1 MRCKLR
7 WEAWNRVFSR
17 ALIERNGLRF
27 EDNSKIFGEDL
38 CFSLYYLPFVDRIRA
53 IPDVLYD
60 YRHRDE
66 SIMGENI
73 GKVNLVR
80 TARLAQFLEA
90 FYRSKEAGRYLAE
103 HYPPL
108 FFMIVKGDLRRLDHS
123 RIKKRQSCE
132 AIREK
137 LREELSDW
145 AYFEENVRRIL
156 KDREAFH
163 RYIGYM
169 TRWNELAEYYF
180 AYILCM
186 PRSLKRTFVE
196 AVYHIISVPVYMKY
210 QLSERKKR
218 RQ

>member
-1 MRCKLR
+1 
-7 WEAWNRVFSR
+7 
-17 ALIERNGLRF
+17 
-27 EDNSKIFGEDL
+27 
-38 CFSLYYLPFVDRIRA
+38 
-53 IPDVLYD
+53 
-60 YRHRDE
+60 
-66 SIMGENI
+66 MGENI

-80 TARLAQFLEA
+80 IARLAQFLEA